1 MALPK
6 TFLLESIIRLSILHY
21 NYEHIVDFSERV
33 NNSDYFYDNL
43 IGNSDGLLN
52 EIPEDIKPIFD
63 IIATVYCGWIDKM
76 KNIEIIEDK
85 TLELTFR
92 INDESHGVC
101 NALRHILMQDDD
113 VEYAV
118 YNIDHP
124 LTGKPEMTIKTK
136 RGKRP
141 RSVLKKAAEELKSRI
156 YKYGE
161 DVLGNTKGFANMY
174 IGTIHGFC
182 LKMLQEHIV
191 QFQKFTVLDEIKTKL
206 YIEKNYNF

>member
-1 MALPK
+1 
-6 TFLLESIIRLSILHY
+6 
-21 NYEHIVDFSERV
+21 
-33 NNSDYFYDNL
+33 
-43 IGNSDGLLN
+43 
-52 EIPEDIKPIFD
+52 
-63 IIATVYCGWIDKM
+63 M

-141 RSVLKKAAEELKSRI
+141 RNALKKAAEEL
-156 YKYGE
+156 
-161 DVLGNTKGFANMY
+161 
-174 IGTIHGFC
+174 
-182 LKMLQEHIV
+182 
-191 QFQKFTVLDEIKTKL
+191 QKESSDFRKLIDEAL
-206 YIEKNYNF
+206 